1 MKKRRSKRSAACDRR
16 KSGIATF
23 SRKFRCALRLGCP
36 LMADNSTL
44 ALRKVFSAT
53 HMSRQKTDYIDF
65 TPAGVK
71 LCEAFELFCRWR
83 QQNALLAIF
92 H

>member
-53 HMSRQKTDYIDF
+53 HRSRQKTNF
-65 TPAGVK
+65 TAFASADAK
-71 LCEAFELFCRWR
+71 LCEAFSTR
-83 QQNALLAIF
+83 
-92 H
+92 

>member
-23 SRKFRCALRLGCP
+23 SRKFRCALRLSCP

-44 ALRKVFSAT
+44 TLRKVFSAT
-53 HMSRQKTDYIDF
+53 HRSRQKTDHIAFASAD
-65 TPAGVK
+65 AK
-71 LCEAFELFCRWR
+71 LCEAF
-83 QQNALLAIF
+83 QQAEKGGLPPPFSVSLE
-92 H
+92 

>member
-1 MKKRRSKRSAACDRR
+1 MSS
-16 KSGIATF
+16 
-23 SRKFRCALRLGCP
+23 
-36 LMADNSTL
+36 
-44 ALRKVFSAT
+44 SAT
-53 HMSRQKTDYIDF
+53 DF
-65 TPAGVK
+65 NLFHAVHGVK